1 MGPRSGVPDG
11 VRARHCVILDGIV
24 PPFLVLL
31 WLAALLAVRRIAWS
45 RPGGGGIAPP
55 RRTDVAIA
63 VLVVALGAALL
74 LAMGRPPAYQHGPV
88 RLWSGNVQR
97 DQNSQQLAD
106 PYKPFLAWPDGDFP
120 VGLSW
125 DASRSSPV
133 SSPRGS
139 GSS

>member
-1 MGPRSGVPDG
+1 
-11 VRARHCVILDGIV
+11 
-24 PPFLVLL
+24 
-31 WLAALLAVRRIAWS
+31 
-45 RPGGGGIAPP
+45 
-55 RRTDVAIA
+55 
-63 VLVVALGAALL
+63 VALGAALL

-133 SSPRGS
+133 SYPRGS